1 MISGAPSSAQRG
13 GLSGWAKLL
22 KATSGNRG
30 TALQTEETER
40 PGRLLKRQSKKTQ
53 KTDACDGKNK
63 RLADEHG
70 WRLGV

>member
-1 MISGAPSSAQRG
+1 M
-13 GLSGWAKLL
+13 L

-53 KTDACDGKNK
+53 KTDACVSKNK